1 MLRGQDILV
10 LVRLLGEPPKARI
23 QWIADS
29 LGLGVGAVHRS
40 LRNLSEAQLILAD
53 RRVALAQA
61 DEFLFHGLRYVFPPR
76 FAGEARGVP
85 TAWAAPPLSDKFS
98 GLNSPVPVW
107 PDPDGR
113 QRGIALEPLH
123 PGVPA
128 AALRD
133 SELYERL
140 ALVDGLRLREA
151 RVRQAARGA
160 LFARAQ
166 KTV

>member
-1 MLRGQDILV
+1 M
-10 LVRLLGEPPKARI
+10 LVRLLGQPPKARI

-40 LRNLSEAQLILAD
+40 LRNLSEAQLLLDD
-53 RRVALAQA
+53 RRVALARA

-76 FAGEARGVP
+76 FAGEVRGVP
-85 TAWAAPPLSDKFS
+85 TAWAAPPLSEKLS
-98 GLNSPVPVW
+98 GFNSPMPVW
-107 PDPDGR
+107 PHPEGR

-133 SELYERL
+133 PELHERL
-140 ALVDGLRLREA
+140 ALVDALRFSEA
-151 RVRQAARGA
+151 RVRQAARDA
-160 LFARAQ
+160 LFDRAG
-166 KTV
+166 TGE